1 MNSYYLRLLDPA
13 EDTPLFHQAYEW
25 RNKPKSHA
33 QPDRMSFEDF
43 TAPDGITIGLFNGEL
58 QAVYFLHE
66 TEPGNFQCHFTSQRQ
81 VPRETLLT
89 AARQVAEDFFTA
101 GATELHAWVT
111 PRNRPLRSFLESIGF
126 TVAGVSLFPCQ
137 AEEGVSNIPRRNQR
151 PFVKYVLTVND
162 NQAQPQIP

>member
-1 MNSYYLRLLDPA
+1 MNSYCLRLLDLA
-13 EDTPLFHQAYEW
+13 EDAPLFHQAYEW

-43 TAPDGITIGLFNGEL
+43 IAPDGITIGLFNGEL

-81 VPRETLLT
+81 VAREALLA
-89 AARQVAEDFFTA
+89 AARQVAEDFFAA
-101 GATELHAWVT
+101 GAVELHAWVT

-126 TVAGVSLFPCQ
+126 TCVEMKHFTCTGPTTGATLPASGATSARC
-137 AEEGVSNIPRRNQR
+137 
-151 PFVKYVLTVND
+151 FVKYVLRG
-162 NQAQPQIP
+162 